1 MNKRKVCI
9 ALALLIS
16 LTLALAAGVGSSL
29 AYIVVRA
36 DTLTNTFTAPELP
49 PVVEPTPE
57 GTPAPTEAPDL
68 PQTGDDTAGLPVY
81 AAALALC
88 CAGAALMKRR
98 ARP

>member
-1 MNKRKVCI
+1 MNRRRVCI
-9 ALALLIS
+9 ILAVMLCA
-16 LTLALAAGVGSSL
+16 TLAAGAKTTL
-29 AYIVVRA
+29 AYMTVKSE
-36 DTLTNTFTAPELP
+36 TLVNTFTAPELP
-49 PVVEPTPE
+49 PVAEPTPE

>member
-68 PQTGDDTAGLPVY
+68 PQTGDNANVLLY
-81 AAALALC
+81 AALLAGS
-88 CAGAALMKRR
+88 CAGAALLKRR
-98 ARP
+98 ERP